1 MRNGYDEAAAV
12 AYARRWA
19 LLRNPA
25 YLDFHGLGGDCTNLC
40 RSACMRA
47 RA

>member
-25 YLDFHGLGGDCTNLC
+25 WIFTVWEGTAPILC
-40 RSACMRA
+40 RNACTRA